1 MFAPMEIIRGLIS
14 GERLKHPIPSMDGA
28 LSPNSR
34 LDALPTLEL
43 TLKAPDD
50 IQDDGEGGLLIAQG
64 GQLLHRRADGDAT
77 PLAAFDQPISAFTRL
92 ADGTLMIG
100 EDGVGLHHLDA
111 TGQRLASCGSADGYA
126 FSLKAITA
134 IAEDPVHGGVY
145 FTVGTTRHTAGDW
158 VRDLMECNHDGLI
171 GYWSGTDSPARILR
185 SGLAYPNG
193 LLVEHNG
200 RQLVITESWT
210 HSVTRYPI
218 TEAGL
223 GAPHTLIG
231 NMPGY
236 PARIAP
242 AAGGGYW
249 LAAFAMRTHL
259 VELILGEKA
268 FKHDMM
274 NSLDPELWIRPA
286 LSSTGS
292 HLEPLQMG
300 AMKKLGIRKP
310 WAPPRSYGLV
320 IRVGEDGEPVESLH
334 SRVDGHYHGI
344 TAAREIGGRLY
355 IVSKGNDQILI
366 APLTSSA
373 GSPA

>member
-34 LDALPTLEL
+34 LDALPALDL
-43 TLKAPDD
+43 VLKAPDD
-50 IQDDGEGGLLIAQG
+50 VQSDGAGGLLIAQG
-64 GQLLHRRADGDAT
+64 GQLLHRRANGEAT
-77 PLAAFDQPISAFTRL
+77 PMAVFDQPISAFTRL
-92 ADGTLMIG
+92 ADGTLVVG

-111 TGQRLASCGSADGYA
+111 NGTRRNLCTEADGLP
-126 FSLKAITA
+126 LKAVTA
-134 IAEDPVHGGVY
+134 ISEDPLRGGVY
-145 FTVGTTRHTAGDW
+145 FTVGTTRHSAEDW

-171 GYWSGTDSPARILR
+171 GYWPATDTPAQLLR
-185 SGLAYPNG
+185 TGLAYPNG
-193 LLVEHNG
+193 LLVENDG
-200 RQLVITESWT
+200 RQLVITESWN
-210 HSVTRYPI
+210 HSVTRYPV
-218 TEAGL
+218 TDTGL

-242 AAGGGYW
+242 ATGGGYW

-259 VELILGEKA
+259 VELILDEKG
-268 FKHDMM
+268 FKRDMM
-274 NSLDPELWIRPA
+274 QSLDPELWIRPA
-286 LSSTGS
+286 LSSNGS

-320 IRVGEDGEPVESLH
+320 IHVDESGEPEESLH

-344 TAAREIGGRLY
+344 TAAREIDGQLY
-355 IVSKGNDQILI
+355 IVSKGNDRILI
-366 APLTSSA
+366 APLTPSA
-373 GSPA
+373 GSPQ